1 MNKQT
6 IPVSRFSRLI
16 HPMPAFLITCAG
28 KDARPNAIAIAW
40 LMPVSV
46 NPPLLAFAIRPQR
59 HSYELLQ
66 ENPAF
71 VVNAMAYEQA
81 VDVLFCGRYTGW
93 NVDKFA
99 TANLT
104 PVDAQAVNAPA
115 IAEALAHI
123 ECEVQAEYEAGDHI
137 VVVGRVVTASVNAEA
152 MTEDGYRDIVA
163 APPLLHLGGDRFT
176 TTSGEISEPDVGL
189 D

>member
-6 IPVSRFSRLI
+6 IPVSRLSRLI

-28 KDARPNAIAIAW
+28 KDGQPNAIAIAW
-40 LMPVSV
+40 LMPVSI

-59 HSYELLQ
+59 YSYELLQ

-81 VDVLFCGRYTGW
+81 VDVLFCGRYTGR

-99 TANLT
+99 MANLT
-104 PVDAQAVNAPA
+104 PIDAQAVNAPA

-123 ECEVQAEYEAGDHI
+123 ECEVEMECEAGDHI
-137 VVVGRVVTASVNAEA
+137 ILVGRVVAASANEEA

>member
-6 IPVSRFSRLI
+6 IPESRFTRLI

-28 KDARPNAIAIAW
+28 KDGRSNAIAIAW
-40 LMPVSV
+40 LTPVSV

-71 VVNAMAYEQA
+71 VVNVMGYEQA
-81 VDVLFCGRYTGW
+81 VDVLFCGRYTGR

-99 TANLT
+99 MANLT
-104 PVDAQAVNAPA
+104 PVDAGAVDAPA
-115 IAEALAHI
+115 IAEALAHV
-123 ECEVQAEYEAGDHI
+123 ECEIEAEYEAGDHVI
-137 VVVGRVVTASVNAEA
+137 VVGRVVAASANAEA
-152 MTEDGYRDIVA
+152 LTDNAYRDLAA

>member
-1 MNKQT
+1 MNRQT
-6 IPVSRFSRLI
+6 IPASNFSRLI

-28 KDARPNAIAIAW
+28 KDGQPNAIAIAW
-40 LMPVSV
+40 LMPVSA

-71 VVNAMAYEQA
+71 VVNAMTYEQA
-81 VDVLFCGRYTGW
+81 VDVLFCGRYTGR

-104 PVDAQAVNAPA
+104 LIAAQAVNAPA

-123 ECEVQAEYEAGDHI
+123 ECEVEAEYETGDHI
-137 VVVGRVVTASVNAEA
+137 IVIGRVVAASANAEA
-152 MTEDGYRDIVA
+152 MTEDGYRDITA

>member
-1 MNKQT
+1 MNRQT
-6 IPVSRFSRLI
+6 VPTSRFSRLI
-16 HPMPAFLITCAG
+16 HPMPAFLVTCAG
-28 KDARPNAIAIAW
+28 KDGQPNAIAIAW

-59 HSYELLQ
+59 YSYELLQ

-81 VDVLFCGRYTGW
+81 VDVLFCGRYTGR

-104 PVDAQAVNAPA
+104 PVDAQAVDAPA
-115 IAEALAHI
+115 IAEALAHV
-123 ECEVQAEYEAGDHI
+123 ECEVEAEHEAGDHI
-137 VVVGRVVTASVNAEA
+137 IVVGRVVAASASEEA
-152 MTEDGYRDIVA
+152 LADEAHRDIVA